1 MNIYNTTFIFNI
13 KSFVSFNFPTTPS
26 FFFSATKQGQIE
38 TDRTKRIA
46 KNSLQNKQN
55 KNGFERA
62 INPRDLKQTNANP
75 CVVVP

>member
-13 KSFVSFNFPTTPS
+13 KSFVS
-26 FFFSATKQGQIE
+26 FFSATKQGQIE